1 MKKITLLLLLIYTF
15 GYTQEI
21 ASYSSLSNSAC
32 SGSIN
37 NDANISVNGI
47 CRGSGVNENTGG
59 TYNSNNWTSATSL
72 DPNDYL
78 EWSLTPN
85 SNYQVSLTTLDLRY
99 DRSPSGPSQL
109 EIQIDTG
116 SGFSVI
122 FTDNTVDDLG
132 ENNSGI
138 DLSSFTNITNTI
150 TFRLYAYNASS
161 TAGTF
166 DIEEYTATNKGIIVN
181 GTVSATCPDNIDF
194 ANIQFPNTSQT
205 ILQGATSNVVYSQVY
220 EPTLTDTQF
229 SQAAGITAEI
239 GYSTTDTD
247 PSTWTNWLPAT
258 YNAGYGGTSNDE
270 YYAEVGSTLLPGTYY
285 IASRFQLNSCNYI
298 YGGTSGV
305 WTSGNSLQLTVL
317 ADIVDFNNLQS
328 PATGSINIGDS
339 FSVYARAYEAG
350 VTNDGDFPDDGAT
363 GLQVWIGYSTTNTNP
378 DTWTNWVPAS
388 FNAQYGND
396 DEYIADIGS
405 AISTSGTYYYA
416 SRFQLNGSSYT
427 YGGISPPSG
436 GNTWDG
442 TTYIS
447 GVLNVS
453 NPSSCSSTVTWDGTN
468 WSPSAPDSSTNA
480 ILTANYN
487 TNIAGQTSFSA
498 CSLTLNSGIELTIAP
513 NTYVEINN
521 DVTNN
526 GRINIQNQ
534 GSFVQIEDLATY
546 DDSGSSFT
554 DAAIVDRETAY
565 LDNWYEYTYWS
576 SPVANETFGN
586 ALFQSSPY
594 RRFGFNAANFRDSQ
608 YETFNDDTLINGAGV
623 DDIDD
628 NGDDWFLKS
637 SGDIMT
643 PGVGYAATHSISAFI
658 FGPNN
663 YIYTFRGILNNGDIT
678 VPIERNDAETGD
690 NNWNLIGNPYPSAID
705 VDLFFAENN
714 LASNP
719 TTGKLTGTIYLW
731 SQNTAPTSIANGN
744 EQLNFSNSDYAT
756 INGTME
762 TVGGDGLTP
771 NRYIP
776 SGQGFFVL
784 YDDAA
789 ASATGSVIFKNSMRV
804 SSNNDQFF
812 RASSTNNPNKIWLR
826 LTSDI
831 GLNNQ
836 IGIGYV
842 NGATSQNDGGFYDA
856 KKTGAVMNSL
866 AFYSV
871 IPGDNDKFVIQGKAP
886 SDLNI
891 DEIIPLGFITNI
903 DVATIYTISID
914 NLEGDF
920 LTNNTVYLKDNLT
933 STIHDLTA
941 SDYSF
946 TSTVGEFN
954 NRFEI
959 VFNNA
964 SLSIDNNEIT
974 SNNLSIIELEND
986 NIMFKVGQNFT
997 IQSIQ
1002 IFDALGKEVYN
1013 FKGKNSTE
1021 TFNMKELSSSLYIAK
1036 VTLNNGQTLTKKAIK
1051 K

>member
-1 MKKITLLLLLIYTF
+1 MKKFTLLIFLLINHLSFSQITAWDTNGLSGNEVTF
-15 GYTQEI
+15 NATTQDPNLNI
-21 ASYSSLSNSAC
+21 STLSRGSGINPSNLANAFSSNNFTLSNSQALA
-32 SGSIN
+32 IA
-37 NDANISVNGI
+37 ND
-47 CRGSGVNENTGG
+47 
-59 TYNSNNWTSATSL
+59 
-72 DPNDYL
+72 DYL
-78 EWSLTPN
+78 EFNISAI
-85 SNYQVSLTTLDLRY
+85 SGYKVSLSSLDVNFRRPSTGPDNFLWRY
-99 DRSPSGPSQL
+99 SLDGTNFINIGSSIIYNLNPTNGTAQSQ
-109 EIQIDTG
+109 
-116 SGFSVI
+116 
-122 FTDNTVDDLG
+122 
-132 ENNSGI
+132 I
-138 DLSSFTNITNTI
+138 DLSVIPELQNVFNTTI
-150 TFRLYAYNASS
+150 TFRLYAW
-161 TAGTF
+161 G
-166 DIEEYTATNKGIIVN
+166 
-181 GTVSATCPDNIDF
+181 
-194 ANIQFPNTSQT
+194 
-205 ILQGATSNVVYSQVY
+205 
-220 EPTLTDTQF
+220 
-229 SQAAGITAEI
+229 
-239 GYSTTDTD
+239 
-247 PSTWTNWLPAT
+247 
-258 YNAGYGGTSNDE
+258 
-270 YYAEVGSTLLPGTYY
+270 
-285 IASRFQLNSCNYI
+285 
-298 YGGTSGV
+298 
-305 WTSGNSLQLTVL
+305 
-317 ADIVDFNNLQS
+317 
-328 PATGSINIGDS
+328 ATGSTGSFAIGRL
-339 FSVYARAYEAG
+339 A
-350 VTNDGDFPDDGAT
+350 
-363 GLQVWIGYSTTNTNP
+363 
-378 DTWTNWVPAS
+378 
-388 FNAQYGND
+388 GND
-396 DEYIADIGS
+396 LEI
-405 AISTSGTYYYA
+405 
-416 SRFQLNGSSYT
+416 NGL
-427 YGGISPPSG
+427 
-436 GNTWDG
+436 
-442 TTYIS
+442 
-447 GVLNVS
+447 VEAL
-453 NPSSCSSTVTWDGTN
+453 CASTVTWDGTS
-468 WSPSAPDSSTNA
+468 WSPSTPDSSTNA
-480 ILTANYN
+480 ILTSNYN

-534 GSFVQIEDLATY
+534 GSFVQIEDTAVY
-546 DDSGSSFT
+546 DDSGSSFP
-554 DAAIVDRETAY
+554 DAAIVDRETAH

-663 YIYTFRGILNNGDIT
+663 YVYTFRGILNNGDIT

-690 NNWNLIGNPYPSAID
+690 NNWNLVGNPYPSAID

-714 LASNP
+714 LALNP
-719 TTGKLTGTIYLW
+719 TDGKLTGTIYLW
-731 SQNTAPTSIANGN
+731 SQNTAPTSTANGN
-744 EQLNFSNSDYAT
+744 QQLNFSNSDYAT

-789 ASATGSVIFKNSMRV
+789 TSATGSVIFKNSMRV
-804 SSNNDQFF
+804 SGNNDQFF

-871 IPGDNDKFVIQGKAP
+871 IPGDNNKFVIQGKAP
-886 SDLNI
+886 SDLSV
-891 DEIIPLGFITNI
+891 DEVIPLGFLTNI
-903 DVATIYTISID
+903 DVVTIYTISID

-920 LTNNTVYLKDNLT
+920 LTNNTVYLKDNLN

-941 SDYSF
+941 SDYNF
-946 TSTVGEFN
+946 TSVVGEFN

-1002 IFDALGKEVYN
+1002 IFDTLGKEVYN
-1013 FKGKNSTE
+1013 FKGENSTE
-1021 TFNMKELSSSLYIAK
+1021 TYNIKELSSSLYIAK
-1036 VTLNNGQTLTKKAIK
+1036 VTLNNGQTITKKAIK

>member
-1 MKKITLLLLLIYTF
+1 MKKITLLIFLLINYSGFSQITAWEMNGLAGNEATF
-15 GYTQEI
+15 DATTQDPN
-21 ASYSSLSNSAC
+21 LS
-32 SGSIN
+32 
-37 NDANISVNGI
+37 ISTLS
-47 CRGSGVNENTGG
+47 RGSGIVPSNLANSFSSNNFTGG
-59 TYNSNNWTSATSL
+59 GTQASSIT
-72 DPNDYL
+72 DNDYL
-78 EWSLTPN
+78 QFNISAV
-85 SNYQVSLTTLDLRY
+85 SGYKVSLSTLDVNFRRSGTGPNNFIWRY
-99 DRSPSGPSQL
+99 SLDG
-109 EIQIDTG
+109 TN
-116 SGFSVI
+116 
-122 FTDNTVDDLG
+122 FTDIGSSFIYNINPGNGTAQAQ
-132 ENNSGI
+132 I
-138 DLSSFTNITNTI
+138 DLSTIPALQNVFNTTI
-150 TFRLYAYNASS
+150 TFRLY
-161 TAGTF
+161 GW
-166 DIEEYTATNKGIIVN
+166 G
-181 GTVSATCPDNIDF
+181 
-194 ANIQFPNTSQT
+194 
-205 ILQGATSNVVYSQVY
+205 
-220 EPTLTDTQF
+220 
-229 SQAAGITAEI
+229 
-239 GYSTTDTD
+239 
-247 PSTWTNWLPAT
+247 
-258 YNAGYGGTSNDE
+258 
-270 YYAEVGSTLLPGTYY
+270 
-285 IASRFQLNSCNYI
+285 
-298 YGGTSGV
+298 
-305 WTSGNSLQLTVL
+305 
-317 ADIVDFNNLQS
+317 
-328 PATGSINIGDS
+328 ATGSTGSFAIGRL
-339 FSVYARAYEAG
+339 A
-350 VTNDGDFPDDGAT
+350 
-363 GLQVWIGYSTTNTNP
+363 
-378 DTWTNWVPAS
+378 
-388 FNAQYGND
+388 GND
-396 DEYIADIGS
+396 LEI
-405 AISTSGTYYYA
+405 
-416 SRFQLNGSSYT
+416 NGL
-427 YGGISPPSG
+427 
-436 GNTWDG
+436 
-442 TTYIS
+442 
-447 GVLNVS
+447 VEAL
-453 NPSSCSSTVTWDGTN
+453 CASTVTWDGTS

-487 TNIAGQTSFSA
+487 TNIAGHTSFSA

-663 YIYTFRGILNNGDIT
+663 YVYTFRGILNNGDIT

-812 RASSTNNPNKIWLR
+812 RASSNNNPNKIWLR

-871 IPGDNDKFVIQGKAP
+871 ISGDNDKFVIQGKAP
-886 SDLNI
+886 SDLNV

-941 SDYSF
+941 SDYNF
-946 TSTVGEFN
+946 TSTIGEFN
-954 NRFEI
+954 DRFEI

-986 NIMFKVGQNFT
+986 NIIFKVGQNFT

-1021 TFNMKELSSSLYIAK
+1021 TFNMKDLSSSLYIAK
-1036 VTLNNGQTLTKKAIK
+1036 VTLNNGQTITKKAIK

>member
-1 MKKITLLLLLIYTF
+1 MLLIIYNTMMKKFTLLIFFLINQFAFSQITAWEMN
-15 GYTQEI
+15 GLAGNEATLNTTTQGPNLNI
-21 ASYSSLSNSAC
+21 CTLS
-32 SGSIN
+32 
-37 NDANISVNGI
+37 
-47 CRGSGVNENTGG
+47 RGSGINASSLANTFSSNNFTVGG
-59 TYNSNNWTSATSL
+59 TQASSITNSDYLQFEISTISGYKVSLSTLDINFRRSSTGPDNFIWRYSL
-72 DPNDYL
+72 DGTN
-78 EWSLTPN
+78 
-85 SNYQVSLTTLDLRY
+85 
-99 DRSPSGPSQL
+99 
-109 EIQIDTG
+109 
-116 SGFSVI
+116 
-122 FTDNTVDDLG
+122 FTDIETPFLY
-132 ENNSGI
+132 SGTATNGTAQVQI
-138 DLSSFTNITNTI
+138 DLSTIPALQNVFNTTI
-150 TFRLYAYNASS
+150 TFRLYAW
-161 TAGTF
+161 G
-166 DIEEYTATNKGIIVN
+166 
-181 GTVSATCPDNIDF
+181 
-194 ANIQFPNTSQT
+194 
-205 ILQGATSNVVYSQVY
+205 
-220 EPTLTDTQF
+220 
-229 SQAAGITAEI
+229 
-239 GYSTTDTD
+239 
-247 PSTWTNWLPAT
+247 
-258 YNAGYGGTSNDE
+258 
-270 YYAEVGSTLLPGTYY
+270 
-285 IASRFQLNSCNYI
+285 
-298 YGGTSGV
+298 
-305 WTSGNSLQLTVL
+305 
-317 ADIVDFNNLQS
+317 
-328 PATGSINIGDS
+328 ATGSTGSFAIGRL
-339 FSVYARAYEAG
+339 A
-350 VTNDGDFPDDGAT
+350 
-363 GLQVWIGYSTTNTNP
+363 
-378 DTWTNWVPAS
+378 
-388 FNAQYGND
+388 GND
-396 DEYIADIGS
+396 LEI
-405 AISTSGTYYYA
+405 
-416 SRFQLNGSSYT
+416 NGL
-427 YGGISPPSG
+427 
-436 GNTWDG
+436 
-442 TTYIS
+442 
-447 GVLNVS
+447 VEAL
-453 NPSSCSSTVTWDGTN
+453 CSSTVTWDGTS

-480 ILTANYN
+480 KLTANYN
-487 TNIAGQTSFSA
+487 TNITGQTSFSA
-498 CSLTLNSGIELTIAP
+498 CSLTINSGIELTIAP

-565 LDNWYEYTYWS
+565 LENWYEYTYWS

-594 RRFGFNAANFRDSQ
+594 RRFGFNAVNFRDSQ
-608 YETFNDDTLINGAGV
+608 YETFNDDTLINAAGV

-663 YIYTFRGILNNGDIT
+663 YVYTFRGVLNNGDTT
-678 VPIERNDAETGD
+678 VPVERNDAETGD

-719 TTGKLTGTIYLW
+719 TTGKLTGTVYLW

-771 NRYIP
+771 NRFIP

-804 SSNNDQFF
+804 SGNNDQFF

-826 LTSDI
+826 LASDI

-871 IPGDNDKFVIQGKAP
+871 ISGDNDKFVIQGKAP

-941 SDYSF
+941 SDYNF
-946 TSTVGEFN
+946 TSAVGEFN
-954 NRFEI
+954 DRFEI

-1021 TFNMKELSSSLYIAK
+1021 TFNMKDLSSSLYIAK
-1036 VTLNNGQTLTKKAIK
+1036 VTLNNGQTITKKAIK

>member
-1 MKKITLLLLLIYTF
+1 MKKITLLIFLLINYSGFSQITAWEMNGLAGNEATF
-15 GYTQEI
+15 DATTQDPN
-21 ASYSSLSNSAC
+21 LS
-32 SGSIN
+32 
-37 NDANISVNGI
+37 ISTLS
-47 CRGSGVNENTGG
+47 RGSGIVPSNLANSFSSNNFTGG
-59 TYNSNNWTSATSL
+59 GTQASSIT
-72 DPNDYL
+72 DNDYL
-78 EWSLTPN
+78 QFNISAV
-85 SNYQVSLTTLDLRY
+85 SGYKVSLSTLDVNFRRSGTGPNNFIWRY
-99 DRSPSGPSQL
+99 SLDG
-109 EIQIDTG
+109 TN
-116 SGFSVI
+116 
-122 FTDNTVDDLG
+122 FTDIGSSFIYNINPGNGTAQAQ
-132 ENNSGI
+132 I
-138 DLSSFTNITNTI
+138 DLSTIPALQNVFNTTI
-150 TFRLYAYNASS
+150 TFRLY
-161 TAGTF
+161 GW
-166 DIEEYTATNKGIIVN
+166 G
-181 GTVSATCPDNIDF
+181 
-194 ANIQFPNTSQT
+194 
-205 ILQGATSNVVYSQVY
+205 
-220 EPTLTDTQF
+220 
-229 SQAAGITAEI
+229 
-239 GYSTTDTD
+239 
-247 PSTWTNWLPAT
+247 
-258 YNAGYGGTSNDE
+258 
-270 YYAEVGSTLLPGTYY
+270 
-285 IASRFQLNSCNYI
+285 
-298 YGGTSGV
+298 
-305 WTSGNSLQLTVL
+305 
-317 ADIVDFNNLQS
+317 
-328 PATGSINIGDS
+328 ATGSTGSFAIGRL
-339 FSVYARAYEAG
+339 A
-350 VTNDGDFPDDGAT
+350 
-363 GLQVWIGYSTTNTNP
+363 
-378 DTWTNWVPAS
+378 
-388 FNAQYGND
+388 GND
-396 DEYIADIGS
+396 LEI
-405 AISTSGTYYYA
+405 
-416 SRFQLNGSSYT
+416 NGL
-427 YGGISPPSG
+427 
-436 GNTWDG
+436 
-442 TTYIS
+442 
-447 GVLNVS
+447 VEAL
-453 NPSSCSSTVTWDGTN
+453 CASTVTWDGTS

-487 TNIAGQTSFSA
+487 TNIAGHTSFSA

-586 ALFQSSPY
+586 ALFYSSPY
-594 RRFGFNAANFRDSQ
+594 RRFEFNAANFRDSQ
-608 YETFNDDTLINGAGV
+608 YETFNDNTLINGAGV

-643 PGVGYAATHSISAFI
+643 PGVGYAATHSISSFI
-658 FGPNN
+658 FGPNK
-663 YIYTFRGILNNGDIT
+663 YIYTFRGTLNNGDIT
-678 VPIERNDAETGD
+678 VPIERNDAETAD

-705 VDLFFAENN
+705 VDLFFTENN

-719 TTGKLTGTIYLW
+719 TDGKLTGTIYLW
-731 SQNTAPTSIANGN
+731 SQNTAPTSTANGN
-744 EQLNFSNSDYAT
+744 QPLNFSNSDYAT

-871 IPGDNDKFVIQGKAP
+871 ISGDNDKFVIQGKAP
-886 SDLNI
+886 SDLNV

-941 SDYSF
+941 SDYNF

-964 SLSIDNNEIT
+964 SLSVDKNEIT

-1021 TFNMKELSSSLYIAK
+1021 TFNMKDLSSSLYIAK
-1036 VTLNNGQTLTKKAIK
+1036 VTLNNGQTITKKAIK

>member
-1 MKKITLLLLLIYTF
+1 MKKITLLIFLLINYSGFSQITAWEMNGLAGNEATF
-15 GYTQEI
+15 DATTQDPN
-21 ASYSSLSNSAC
+21 LS
-32 SGSIN
+32 
-37 NDANISVNGI
+37 ISTLS
-47 CRGSGVNENTGG
+47 RGSGIVPSNLANSFSSNNFTGG
-59 TYNSNNWTSATSL
+59 GTQASSIT
-72 DPNDYL
+72 DNDYL
-78 EWSLTPN
+78 QFNISAV
-85 SNYQVSLTTLDLRY
+85 SGYKVSLSTLDVNFRRSGTGPNNFIWRY
-99 DRSPSGPSQL
+99 SLDG
-109 EIQIDTG
+109 TN
-116 SGFSVI
+116 
-122 FTDNTVDDLG
+122 FTDIGSSFIYNINPGNGTAQAQ
-132 ENNSGI
+132 I
-138 DLSSFTNITNTI
+138 DLSTIPALQNVFNTTI
-150 TFRLYAYNASS
+150 TFRLY
-161 TAGTF
+161 GW
-166 DIEEYTATNKGIIVN
+166 G
-181 GTVSATCPDNIDF
+181 
-194 ANIQFPNTSQT
+194 
-205 ILQGATSNVVYSQVY
+205 
-220 EPTLTDTQF
+220 
-229 SQAAGITAEI
+229 
-239 GYSTTDTD
+239 
-247 PSTWTNWLPAT
+247 
-258 YNAGYGGTSNDE
+258 
-270 YYAEVGSTLLPGTYY
+270 
-285 IASRFQLNSCNYI
+285 
-298 YGGTSGV
+298 
-305 WTSGNSLQLTVL
+305 
-317 ADIVDFNNLQS
+317 
-328 PATGSINIGDS
+328 ATGSTGSFAIGRL
-339 FSVYARAYEAG
+339 A
-350 VTNDGDFPDDGAT
+350 
-363 GLQVWIGYSTTNTNP
+363 
-378 DTWTNWVPAS
+378 
-388 FNAQYGND
+388 GND
-396 DEYIADIGS
+396 LEI
-405 AISTSGTYYYA
+405 
-416 SRFQLNGSSYT
+416 NGL
-427 YGGISPPSG
+427 
-436 GNTWDG
+436 
-442 TTYIS
+442 
-447 GVLNVS
+447 VEAL
-453 NPSSCSSTVTWDGTN
+453 CASTVTWDGTS

-487 TNIAGQTSFSA
+487 TNIAGHTSFSA

-663 YIYTFRGILNNGDIT
+663 YVYTFRGILNNGDIT

-812 RASSTNNPNKIWLR
+812 RASSNNNPNKIWLR

-871 IPGDNDKFVIQGKAP
+871 ISGDNDKFVIQGKGP
-886 SDLNI
+886 SDLNV

-941 SDYSF
+941 SDYNF
-946 TSTVGEFN
+946 TSTIGEFN
-954 NRFEI
+954 DRFEI

-986 NIMFKVGQNFT
+986 NIIFKVGQNFT

-1021 TFNMKELSSSLYIAK
+1021 TFNMKDLSSSLYIAK
-1036 VTLNNGQTLTKKAIK
+1036 VTLNNGQTITKKAIK